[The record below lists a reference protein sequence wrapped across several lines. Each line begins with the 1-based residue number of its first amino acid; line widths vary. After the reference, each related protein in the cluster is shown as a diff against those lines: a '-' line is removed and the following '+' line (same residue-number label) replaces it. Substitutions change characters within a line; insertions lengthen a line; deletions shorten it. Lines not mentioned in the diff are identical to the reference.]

1 MLNRRHIRIKIL
13 QTLYAFYQSK
23 GDNLND
29 VDKQFTFGIEKTY
42 EMYIYLLVFLS
53 ELQLPAI
60 ERIEAGKNKR
70 LPSKEELHPNTR
82 FVTNELLR
90 KLVNSKVL
98 KKEASRLSITLDD
111 NPELVRKFFK
121 SLVEEEDYKEY
132 MNSPER
138 GYERDAEF
146 MFKLLRR
153 HLVNFELL
161 QDYFEEKSIF
171 WNDDL
176 DMVAAMVLKTLKSV
190 GEDDTDIQL
199 LGIWREDGDE
209 KDFAYKLLHHT
220 LLQATENEAF
230 IKEGAQNWELDRIA
244 VMDIILM
251 KMALAEARYFDQ
263 IPLKVTLNEYIELA
277 KYYST
282 DKSSGFING
291 ILDQLFGKM
300 KKDGRIVKTG
310 RGLIE

>member
-23 GDNLND
+23 GDELNE
-29 VDKQFTFGIEKTY
+29 VEKQFTFSIEKMY
-42 EMYIYLLVFLS
+42 EMYIYLLVFIS
-53 ELQLPAI
+53 DLQTPAI

-70 LPSKEELHPNTR
+70 LPTKEELHPNTR

-98 KKEASRLSITLDD
+98 KKEAAKLGISFDD
-111 NPELVRKFFK
+111 NPDLVRKFFK
-121 SLVEEEDYKEY
+121 SLVEEDDYKEY
-132 MNSPER
+132 MDNLER
-138 GYERDAEF
+138 SFERDAEY
-146 MFKLLRR
+146 MFKFFRR

-176 DMVAAMVLKTLKSV
+176 DLIAGMVLKTLKST
-190 GEDDTDIQL
+190 GEDDADIRL
-199 LGIWREDGDE
+199 LSIWKDDGEE
-209 KDFAYKLLHHT
+209 KDFAYRLLHQT
-220 LLQATENEAF
+220 LLQAKSNEDY

-244 VMDIILM
+244 LMDIILM

-263 IPLKVTLNEYIELA
+263 IPLKVTLNEYIELS

-291 ILDQLFGKM
+291 ILDQLFAKLKTEGL
-300 KKDGRIVKTG
+300 IVKTG